1 MTSASVNVP
10 FSDNAI
16 GSFAL
21 FGTTPP
27 SDMVALERKGV
38 PGAMVKS
45 RFYVIRSGLT
55 VVPRQF
61 TYIWFGD
68 LDAVFMLTVHQ
79 VSSRSDVAKTR
90 NIHA

>member
-1 MTSASVNVP
+1 M
-10 FSDNAI
+10 
-16 GSFAL
+16 G
-21 FGTTPP
+21 
-27 SDMVALERKGV
+27 
-38 PGAMVKS
+38 
-45 RFYVIRSGLT
+45 FYVIRSGLT